1 MSPADFDAILT
12 ELTEENPLAVRAVLR
27 ILKVEFT
34 DQVPT
39 LAVTMED
46 APRLLVNL
54 GFVREHCHGDTEVK
68 AVLMHEY
75 LHVLLRHTEARVPLT
90 PARHLALDAIINAI
104 IHRQLGPDYSALMS
118 RYYARERGVRR
129 LLRPMTEAEQKRYWS
144 FAYKGSSA
152 RGPDWIRAW
161 HSLYLGRLVA
171 DDIEELAFTA
181 SEDRRAGL
189 AKRLLGN
196 HDFEAEPDPPPL
208 PQALQDALNRSLK
221 EMNGDGIWRAPRDRG
236 VAANP
241 YQALFN
247 AAADPTEAWKRQAM
261 NVLRRHLAPDRR
273 SGVRHPVERSFRIPV
288 LSPGDRRA
296 FLAAGWLPYLPEAVW
311 NGSVNLP
318 EGTAQVYLDVS
329 GSMNAEMGLLIALLG
344 RLSRW
349 IRRPFWAFSDEL
361 APAVIENGQLKTS
374 TSGGTSLACVITHLQ
389 KTRPS
394 AAVIITD
401 GYIERLP
408 ADTAATLAPTR
419 VHALVSRDGNPGL
432 LTQAGIPTTQLPRIP
447 T

>member
-1 MSPADFDAILT
+1 MSPADFHAILA

-27 ILKVEFT
+27 ILSVEFT
-34 DQVPT
+34 DEVPT

-46 APRLLVNL
+46 HPRLLVNL
-54 GFVREHCHGDTEVK
+54 DFVTEHCHGDTQVK

-90 PARHLALDAIINAI
+90 PSRHLALDAIINAI

-118 RYYARERGVRR
+118 HYYADEAGVRR
-129 LLRPMTEAEQKRYWS
+129 LLRPMNPEEEQRYS
-144 FAYKGSSA
+144 KMIYTRGSVEV
-152 RGPDWIRAW
+152 PDWVRAW
-161 HSLYLGRLVA
+161 HGLYCGNLVV
-171 DDIEELAFTA
+171 DDIEELANTL
-181 SEDRRAGL
+181 DQKQRDGL
-189 AKRLLGN
+189 AQGLLGN
-196 HDFEAEPDPPPL
+196 HDFQGEAHPSPL

-221 EMNGDGIWRAPRDRG
+221 EMNGDGIWRSPRERG
-236 VAANP
+236 VGANP
-241 YQALFN
+241 YQAIFN
-247 AAADPTEAWKRQAM
+247 AAEDPARSWKLKAM
-261 NVLRRHLAPDRR
+261 RVLREHLMPDRHAR
-273 SGVRHPVERSFRIPV
+273 NLHLVAQSFRIPV

-296 FLAAGWLPYLPEAVW
+296 FLASRWLPYLPEAVW
-311 NGSVNLP
+311 NGSVHKP

-344 RLSRW
+344 HLSRW
-349 IRRPFWAFSDEL
+349 IRRPFWAFSDEV

-374 TSGGTSLACVITHLQ
+374 TSGGTSLACVIDHLK

-408 ADTAATLAPTR
+408 ANTAASLAPTR
-419 VHALVSRDGNPGL
+419 VHALISRDGDPRL
-432 LTQAGIPTTQLPRIP
+432 LTEAGIPTTQLPRIP

>member
-1 MSPADFDAILT
+1 MSPADFHAILA

-34 DQVPT
+34 EQVPT

-54 GFVREHCHGDTEVK
+54 GFVREHCHSDAQVK

-90 PARHLALDAIINAI
+90 PSRHLALDAIINAI

-152 RGPDWIRAW
+152 LGPDWIRAW
-161 HSLYLGRLVA
+161 HALYRGQLVV
-171 DDIEELAFTA
+171 DDIEALADTA
-181 SEDRRAGL
+181 DQQQAGRN
-189 AKRLLGN
+189 AERLLGN

-208 PQALQDALNRSLK
+208 PQPLQDALNRSLK
-221 EMNGDGIWRAPRDRG
+221 EMNGDGIWRSPRERG
-236 VAANP
+236 VGANP

-247 AAADPTEAWKRQAM
+247 AAADPTGAWKRQAM

-344 RLSRW
+344 RLSRC

-374 TSGGTSLACVITHLQ
+374 TSGGTSLACVIAHLK
-389 KTRPS
+389 KTRPA